1 MCPGRIVSGT
11 DRYARHASRM
21 RSKKLWVRG
30 DFMFDEAFVLLALW
44 FLALVYLAP
53 LTDGVSQF
61 LEKIMVRIPRLLR
74 CFVSANIVSQK
85 RTSGGI
91 AGWIASTARMEDC
104 YFHGSITNYDGS
116 YALTGG
122 LAGYIY
128 GHIVNSYSAATIST
142 SSQNDVGGLVGA
154 VYNPGAVTSSYYDS
168 ELSGQSDTGKG
179 IPKTTAEMKQQATFQ
194 GWNFCTVWEINEGV
208 SYPFFRINSSF
219 SPPTIKTTAIRS
231 ARPTVTLNFPQLSVC
246 PVGPGLHFRIEVFA
260 DAEMTALI
268 ADLNSQDHEFE
279 YRPHDGASWTGIL
292 SSGLPATQYA
302 NRDTQIR
309 VQMTVGPRQRVY
321 LRASIG
327 EAV

>member
-142 SSQNDVGGLVGA
+142 SSQNDVGGLVGEL
-154 VYNPGAVTSSYYDS
+154 NSPGTVTNSYYDS
-168 ELSGQSDTGKG
+168 EVSGKSDIGKG
-179 IPKTTAEMKQQATFQ
+179 EPKTTAEMKQQATFQ
-194 GWNFCTVWEINEGV
+194 GWNFCTVFEINEGV
-208 SYPFFRINSSF
+208 SYPVHRINSPF
-219 SPPTIKTTAIRS
+219 NPPAIKTTVIRS
-231 ARPTVTLNFPQLSVC
+231 ARPTVMLNFPQLSVC
-246 PVGPGLHFRIEVFA
+246 PAGPGLHFRIEAFA
-260 DAEMTALI
+260 DAEMTVLI

-279 YRPHDGASWTGIL
+279 YRPHDGASWTSVL

-309 VQMTVGPRQRVY
+309 AQMTVGPRQRVY
-321 LRASIG
+321 LRASVG
-327 EAV
+327 EAA